1 MKRSLALLKN
11 NFSKAEFS
19 IKRSL
24 NFRDFQGVF
33 NASRPFGP
41 RFFKDEVCAPL
52 KLSHSDA
59 RFARI
64 LSSALRASLKE
75 IGFFKL
81 KKLSNTTRK
90 LFNLRMSLIFA
101 TFKARVFNASR
112 PFGPR
117 FFKNEVYAPLKLSH
131 SDARFARL
139 KRSGFL
145 S

>member
-1 MKRSLALLKN
+1 MSSNARYWTIYFDAQEWVI
-11 NFSKAEFS
+11 FATFKA
-19 IKRSL
+19 R
-24 NFRDFQGVF
+24 VF
-33 NASRPFGP
+33 NASRLFGP

-101 TFKARVFNASR
+101 TFKARTFKIESLGCSLR
-112 PFGPR
+112 SLKEIG
-117 FFKNEVYAPLKLSH
+117 FFKLKKLSNTTRKLFNLLLKLKFQSN
-131 SDARFARL
+131 
-139 KRSGFL
+139 
-145 S
+145 